1 MVFLE
6 QRIIRTQK
14 IIQDSWKYLQL
25 GSLQKMFADPYS
37 KWLSE
42 FLPLYNSSH
51 VSSSLKPSVVSHLS
65 QDRI

>member
-25 GSLQKMFADPYS
+25 GSLQKMFVDPYP
-37 KWLSE
+37 K
-42 FLPLYNSSH
+42 
-51 VSSSLKPSVVSHLS
+51 
-65 QDRI
+65 